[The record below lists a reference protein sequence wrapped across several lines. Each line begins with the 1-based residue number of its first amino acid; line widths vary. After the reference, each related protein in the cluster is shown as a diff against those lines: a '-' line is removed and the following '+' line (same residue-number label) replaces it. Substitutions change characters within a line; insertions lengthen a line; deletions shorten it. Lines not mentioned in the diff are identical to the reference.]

1 MLGEDLS
8 WDDIYVAYRVAELG
22 SLSRAGEKLGLNH
35 STVLRR
41 INQLEQRLGVKL
53 FIRHQRGYRLTD
65 EGNMMLTRMRPIV
78 MDMQRL
84 FSSLSAQ
91 EGSPVGTLR
100 ISTVSDFS
108 LFFAPVLY
116 AFREAYPNIR
126 VQVVATDDVLSLAEG
141 EVHVAIR
148 MGAEPREP
156 DLVARPLMPISHDY
170 FASRSYIERHGVPRS
185 MADIH
190 HHLWVLPSGEKQGI
204 PGICELVERLHPDQ
218 IVFQSNS
225 FSDIHSAVIEGMG
238 IGPIGGL
245 QRFGN
250 WAPALERVDF
260 GLAVPESHMWFV
272 YHKDMRGSA
281 RIRALQDF
289 ILQWVPEMSV
299 RINRP
304 AEPSVGH

>member
-1 MLGEDLS
+1 MLGDDFS
-8 WDDIYVAYRVAELG
+8 WDDMYVAYRVAELG
-22 SLSRAGEKLGLNH
+22 SLSRAGERLGMNH

-41 INQLEQRLGVKL
+41 INQLEQRLGVRL

-65 EGNMMLTRMRPIV
+65 EGSLMLNRMRPIV

-84 FSSLSAQ
+84 FSSLSVQ
-91 EGSPVGTLR
+91 EGSPAGTLR

-116 AFREAYPNIR
+116 AFREAFPNIR

-141 EVHVAIR
+141 GVHVAIR

-156 DLVARPLMPISHDY
+156 DLVARPLMPIRHDY
-170 FASRSYIERHGVPRS
+170 FAARSYIERYGLPRT

-190 HHLWVLPSGEKQGI
+190 RHLWVLPSGEKQYI
-204 PGICELVERLHPDQ
+204 PGIHELIERLDPDQ

-250 WAPALERVDF
+250 WAPALEQVEF
-260 GLAVPESHMWFV
+260 GLSVPESHMWFV
-272 YHKDMRGSA
+272 YHKDMRGSS

-289 ILQWVPEMSV
+289 ILQRVPEMSV
-299 RINRP
+299 RINQVP
-304 AEPSVGH
+304 DPDDE